1 MEQTYLV
8 KIKKEYASDVIE
20 DLLQMEAIEVLEE
33 PAIPEWQKD
42 EVRKRLEE
50 AALFPEK
57 LVSLDNAIEHIKKM
71 QRQFND

>member
-33 PAIPEWQKD
+33 PAIPEWKKE
-42 EVRKRLEE
+42 EVRKRLED

-57 LVSLDNAIEHIKKM
+57 LVAWSLG
-71 QRQFND
+71 

>member
-1 MEQTYLV
+1 MEQTYLI

-33 PAIPEWQKD
+33 PAIPEWQKE

-50 AALFPEK
+50 AELFPEK
-57 LVSLDNAIEHIKKM
+57 LVSWDNAIGRIKKM
-71 QRQFND
+71 

>member
-42 EVRKRLEE
+42 EVRKRLQE
-50 AALFPEK
+50 AELFPEK
-57 LVSLDNAIEHIKKM
+57 LVSWDSAIGRINEM
-71 QRQFND
+71 

>member
-20 DLLQMEAIEVLEE
+20 DLLQMEAIELLEE
-33 PAIPEWQKD
+33 PAIPEWQKE

-50 AALFPEK
+50 AELFPEK
-57 LVSLDNAIEHIKKM
+57 LVSWEKAIHRIQKM
-71 QRQFND
+71 

>member
-42 EVRKRLEE
+42 EVRKRLEDAE
-50 AALFPEK
+50 LFPEK
-57 LVSLDNAIEHIKKM
+57 LVPWDNAIGRIKKM
-71 QRQFND
+71 